1 MVNKAR
7 ILSIAKKAGK
17 IIIQNALTLYYT
29 LNSDAPKWVKV
40 IIAMA
45 LAYLV
50 APIDSIPDLIPVL
63 GFSDDLVLLITVLSK
78 IAIHIKDEYRQQARQ
93 DVDRTFDQNP
103 NFG

>member
-29 LNSDAPKWVKV
+29 LNSDVPKWVKV

-63 GFSDDLVLLITVLSK
+63 GFSDDLGLLITVLSK
-78 IAIHIKDEYRQQARQ
+78 IAIYIKDEYRQQARQ
-93 DVDRTFDQNP
+93 DVDRIFDQNP
-103 NFG
+103 S

>member
-29 LNSDAPKWVKV
+29 MNSDAPKWVKV

-50 APIDSIPDLIPVL
+50 APIDSIPDPIPVL
-63 GFSDDLVLLITVLSK
+63 GFSDDLGLLISVLSK
-78 IAIHIKDEYRQQARQ
+78 IAIHIKDESRQQARQ
-93 DVDRTFDQNP
+93 DVDRIFDQNP
-103 NFG
+103 S

>member
-63 GFSDDLVLLITVLSK
+63 GFSDDLGLLISVLSK
-78 IAIHIKDEYRQQARQ
+78 IAIHIKDESRQQARQ
-93 DVDRTFDQNP
+93 DVDRIFDQNP
-103 NFG
+103 S

>member
-29 LNSDAPKWVKV
+29 MNSDAPKWVKV

-63 GFSDDLVLLITVLSK
+63 GFSDDLGLLITVLSK

-93 DVDRTFDQNP
+93 DVDRIFDQNP
-103 NFG
+103 S

>member
-29 LNSDAPKWVKV
+29 LNSDVPKWVKV

-63 GFSDDLVLLITVLSK
+63 GFSDDLGLLITVLSK
-78 IAIHIKDEYRQQARQ
+78 IAIHIKNESRQQARQ
-93 DVDRTFDQNP
+93 DVDRIFDQNP
-103 NFG
+103 S

>member
-63 GFSDDLVLLITVLSK
+63 AFSDDLGLLITVLPK
-78 IAIHIKDEYRQQARQ
+78 IAIQIKDEYHQQARY
-93 DVDRTFDQNP
+93 DVDRVFDKNP

>member
-40 IIAMA
+40 IIAIS

-63 GFSDDLVLLITVLSK
+63 GFSDDLGLLITVLSK

-93 DVDRTFDQNP
+93 DVDRIFDQNP
-103 NFG
+103 S

>member
-63 GFSDDLVLLITVLSK
+63 GFSDDLGLLITVLSK
-78 IAIHIKDEYRQQARQ
+78 IAIHIKDESRQQAGQ
-93 DVDRTFDQNP
+93 DVDRIFDQNP
-103 NFG
+103 S